1 LALGFFVCHESTET
15 TVTTHP
21 AKLSPDGPRVHPRPV
36 VELFV
41 LSAPLVAQ
49 MVSYVAMQF
58 TDALMLAYFEDGLIP
73 ATAAANAG
81 LFSFSFLGLGW
92 GTMTIVN
99 TLVSQNYG
107 QGDFRSCGRYLWQ
120 GVWFA
125 VLFSILILPSILLA
139 RPLFEYFGHEA
150 RLVEYQSSYF
160 TILISCAFVRLCASA
175 FAQFTLAI
183 NRPNLVLIATVVGV
197 VFNVGLNYLLIFGKF
212 GFPRLGVSGAAWA
225 TCVAIAVELAIL
237 CVFAFGRTIREK
249 FNTLDFRFRVDPFRL
264 LVKLGVPAGFQVVG
278 DVLAWSLF
286 GMWVMN
292 KFGSDAMAA
301 HNFVMRYWQISFMP
315 AFGIA
320 GAVTAITGR
329 YIGMGRHDVAAQ
341 RTHLAFIVT
350 AIYMIAVGLL
360 LLWWRR
366 ELLSAFTTKT
376 EVIELGATLLIFVA
390 IYQFFDALYI
400 VYNGALRGAGDTI
413 VPAIV
418 TACLC
423 WGTIVFLGL
432 GLANWFPHW
441 GAAGPWTAA
450 TLYGMILG
458 IFVAYR
464 FRAGKWKTIRLE
476 PDSPAYAAA
485 K

>member
-1 LALGFFVCHESTET
+1 
-15 TVTTHP
+15 
-21 AKLSPDGPRVHPRPV
+21 
-36 VELFV
+36 
-41 LSAPLVAQ
+41 
-49 MVSYVAMQF
+49 M
-58 TDALMLAYFEDGLIP
+58 
-73 ATAAANAG
+73 
-81 LFSFSFLGLGW
+81 
-92 GTMTIVN
+92 
-99 TLVSQNYG
+99 
-107 QGDFRSCGRYLWQ
+107 
-120 GVWFA
+120 
-125 VLFSILILPSILLA
+125 
-139 RPLFEYFGHEA
+139 
-150 RLVEYQSSYF
+150 
-160 TILISCAFVRLCASA
+160 
-175 FAQFTLAI
+175 
-183 NRPNLVLIATVVGV
+183 LIATVIGM

-212 GFPRLGVSGAAWA
+212 GFPRMGVSGAAWA
-225 TCVAIAVELAIL
+225 TSIAIGVELMIL
-237 CVFAFGRTIREK
+237 CFVAFSQSIREK
-249 FNTLDFRFRVDPFRL
+249 YGTLDYRLRLQQFWL

-320 GAVTAITGR
+320 GAVTAISGR
-329 YIGMGRHDVAAQ
+329 YIGMGRHDIAAQ

-350 AIYMIAVGLL
+350 AIYMIAVGLIL
-360 LLWWRR
+360 YWWRH
-366 ELLSAFTTKT
+366 ELLSAFTSKT
-376 EVIELGATLLIFVA
+376 EVIAIGATLLIFVA

-423 WGTIVFLGL
+423 WGTIVFLGV

-450 TLYGMILG
+450 TVYGMILG
-458 IFVAYR
+458 VFVAMR
-464 FRAGKWKTIRLE
+464 FRAGKWKQIRLE
-476 PDSPAYAAA
+476 PDSPAFVAA